1 MRPAGVATA
10 FALALAPGLARAHET
25 GISYGDF
32 VVQGAQVDASLRL
45 SAAEL
50 AAMVT
55 TRDTVGTTLGAL
67 HVTRGGAPCAFSPGE
82 ARPEAPDGT
91 RVTGTFRCA
100 QTGAPLRVSA
110 AGLLA
115 RMSWGHTQLAKVTVG
130 GRVEE
135 HVLRSGRDAFE
146 VEAPPSWPAQAAR
159 FLRLGVEHIF
169 TGYDHIAF
177 VLGLLLLGGTLRR
190 VVAVVTSFTLAHSV
204 TLAAAALGVVT
215 LPPALVEPLIAASI
229 VCIAVENLV
238 ELHRPSPRAAARRWR
253 LGFAFGLVHGF
264 GFAGALT
271 ELHLSTAGLATA
283 LLSFNAGVELG
294 QATIVAAAFPLVAML
309 RRWPARA
316 PLVLRTGSFA
326 IGAAGIF
333 WLAQRLPWPRS
344 FA

>member
-1 MRPAGVATA
+1 MRPADVATA
-10 FALALAPGLARAHET
+10 LALAFAPGLARAHET

-32 VVQGAQVDASLRL
+32 MVQGARVDASLRL

-55 TRDTVGTTLGAL
+55 DRDTIGTTLGAL
-67 HVTRGGAPCAFSPGE
+67 LLTRGGAPCAFAPGE
-82 ARPEAPDGT
+82 ARSEPPDGT
-91 RVTGTFRCA
+91 RVTGTFGCA
-100 QTGAPLRVSA
+100 QTGPLRVSA
-110 AGLLA
+110 AGLLS
-115 RMSWGHTQLAKVTVG
+115 RMPWGHTHLAKVTVG

-135 HVLRSGRDAFE
+135 HVLRSGRDAFD
-146 VEAPPSWPAQAAR
+146 VEDPPSWPAQAAR
-159 FLRLGVEHIF
+159 FLRLGLEHIF

-190 VVAVVTSFTLAHSV
+190 LVAVVTSFTLAHSV
-204 TLAAAALGVVT
+204 TLAAAALDVVR

-229 VCIAVENLV
+229 VCIAAENLV
-238 ELHRPSPRAAARRWR
+238 ELRRPSPRAAARRWR

-283 LLSFNAGVELG
+283 LLSFNVGVEFG

-309 RRWPARA
+309 RAWPVRA
-316 PLVLRTGSFA
+316 PLVLRTASFA

-333 WLAQRLPWPRS
+333 WLAQRLPWPRYV
-344 FA
+344 A